1 MPVLFW
7 IVAFGLMMGALTE
20 MTYDALKKPPTRR

>member
-20 MTYDALKKPPTRR
+20 MTYDALKDTPTKR

>member
-7 IVAFGLMMGALTE
+7 IVAFGLFLAALTE
-20 MTYDALKKPPTRR
+20 MTYDAVKEPVKRK

>member
-7 IVAFGLMMGALTE
+7 IVGFGLLMAALTE
-20 MTYDALKKPPTRR
+20 MTYDALKERPTKR